1 MKARSL
7 LSMVC
12 VTLGLAFVGTAFAQG
27 TGPAAG
33 VPAVPAGVGAG
44 IGAGLALIGAGLGI
58 GRIGGSVVESIAR
71 QPEAASSMMTPMY
84 VTAGMIEGAA
94 FFALIVCIAK

>member
-7 LSMVC
+7 FAMVC
-12 VTLGLAFVGTAFAQG
+12 MVLGLAAFGADAALAADA
-27 TGPAAG
+27 PAAG
-33 VPAVPAGVGAG
+33 PAVPAGVGAG

-71 QPEAASSMMTPMY
+71 QPESAASMMTPMY